1 MRVCPVAFGRPL
13 PHLSDM
19 TELTVATWNMQ
30 KGFGTDFRRDPVR
43 AAGVIAAL
51 GADIVALQE
60 ADRRFRTR
68 AGVLDLAAL
77 RDTTGLVPVPVPL
90 PTGALAHGW
99 HGNLLLARAAEVEE
113 VRTLR
118 LPGIEPRGAIV
129 ADLVHDGQPLRV
141 IAAHMGL
148 LRRARSAQAHE
159 LAREIAEDDDR
170 PTLLLG
176 DLNEWRPGT
185 RSALAPLYARCAH
198 AVHGKSFPAPLP
210 VLPLDRIFLSTRPRA
225 IEVSVHDSGPARRAS
240 DHLPL
245 VARIRF

>member
-1 MRVCPVAFGRPL
+1 MCPVALAPPA

-19 TELTVATWNMQ
+19 TELTIATWNMQ

-43 AAGVIAAL
+43 AAGVIADL

-68 AGVLDLAAL
+68 AGVLDLARL
-77 RDTTGLVPVPVPL
+77 RDTTGLVPVPIPM
-90 PTGALAHGW
+90 PTGMLAHGW
-99 HGNLLLARAAEVEE
+99 HGNLLLARAAEVQE

-118 LPGIEPRGAIV
+118 LSGIEPRGAIV

-141 IAAHMGL
+141 IAVHMGL
-148 LRRARSAQAHE
+148 LRRARSIQAAE
-159 LAREIAEDDDR
+159 LAREIADDAER

-176 DLNEWRPGT
+176 DLNEWRQGAA
-185 RSALAPLYARCAH
+185 SALAPLYDSFAH
-198 AVHGKSFPAPLP
+198 AGHGASFPAPMP
-210 VLPLDRIFLSTRPRA
+210 VLPLDRIFISTRPRA
-225 IEVSVHDSGPARRAS
+225 MDVAVHASGDARRAS